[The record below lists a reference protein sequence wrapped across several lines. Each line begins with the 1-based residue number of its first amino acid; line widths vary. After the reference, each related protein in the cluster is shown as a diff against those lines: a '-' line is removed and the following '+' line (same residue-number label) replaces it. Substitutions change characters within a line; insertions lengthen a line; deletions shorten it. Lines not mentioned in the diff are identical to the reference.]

1 VIPDSQVP
9 KPQLDS
15 RAIHHR
21 LTTSLTAPTLEI
33 HPAALSPLT
42 THHSRKPYSA
52 RPRQPRPKCSASTP
66 APSNLHKAAP
76 TSRSSNRSNRKP
88 NNNSKA
94 KANRNNSCPRGSR
107 AQAPTRTR
115 RASRRYTASRRIS
128 WRLRYVRN
136 KSWKEEERKHAS
148 SRLLFEA
155 QIVVGENKYWQ
166 PWSGL
171 VLPRRIRSSNT
182 QKDQQAQSTKNTSL
196 TSLSA
201 PTGNRPPNPPTHRL
215 ALLALHNLPD
225 PPLDQ
230 HPGLQ
235 TTPLRSAAALLGL

>member
-76 TSRSSNRSNRKP
+76 TSHSSNRSSRKP

-94 KANRNNSCPRGSR
+94 KANRNNLCPRASR

-136 KSWKEEERKHAS
+136 HRGKEAREQV
-148 SRLLFEA
+148 F
-155 QIVVGENKYWQ
+155 
-166 PWSGL
+166 
-171 VLPRRIRSSNT
+171 PRRRCRGEKQYLPEIP
-182 QKDQQAQSTKNTSL
+182 KNAYKETHLSKPF
-196 TSLSA
+196 THITLSA

-215 ALLALHNLPD
+215 ALVALHNLPD

-235 TTPLRSAAALLGL
+235 TAPLRSAAALLGL